1 MLAIFDVLV
10 VGGGIHGAAV
20 ARDASLRGLSVLVL
34 EAGDLASATSS
45 RTSKLI
51 HGGIRYLETAQFGL
65 VREALRERA
74 ILLETAPAFV
84 RPLPFMIPHYRGEG
98 RPAAWVALGLALYAT
113 LAGRQPMAGGHSLAE
128 HRRLGAAETL
138 STEPGLRR
146 DGLVGSSLF
155 WDAQMDDALLCVA
168 IAVEAERAGAE
179 VKTHTALT
187 SLRRE
192 GAAWK
197 ARHKDT
203 IDGSEGEAAARFVV
217 NSTGPW
223 ADEIRAMTLNAMRPS
238 VRRTRGTHIV
248 LPGIAGERAL
258 LLTARRD
265 GRVFFVLPWGR
276 YSLVGTTDADDERQP
291 ERIAPPKE
299 DIRYL
304 IEEAARA
311 FPAAASGRP
320 VRAFAGVRPL
330 VKSRAGNPWSNPR
343 GYRLILEDGMITIVG
358 GKYTTHR
365 SLAERAV
372 DRLVEMS
379 GKPTGECRTATMP
392 IGADRA
398 SRVDAL
404 RERHPGTLKV
414 GEGLVLDEAEVI
426 HAAAA
431 EKARRLEDVLLRR
444 TRLWLDARALRRA
457 AAPVAAWMAPFLGW
471 TAARSQEEID
481 RLTRALDEEERTIE
495 EGTR

>member
-1 MLAIFDVLV
+1 VVAIFDVLV

-65 VREALRERA
+65 VREALHERA

-84 RPLPFMIPHYRGEG
+84 RPLPFMIPHYSGEG
-98 RPAAWVALGLALYAT
+98 RPAAWVALGLALYAA
-113 LAGRQPMAGGHSLAE
+113 LAGRQPLAGGHSLTE
-128 HRRLGAAETL
+128 HRRLGASETL
-138 STEPGLRR
+138 SIEPGLRR

-168 IAVEAERAGAE
+168 IAVDAGRAGAE
-179 VKTHTALT
+179 VKAHTALT
-187 SLRRE
+187 SLKRE
-192 GAAWK
+192 GATWK
-197 ARHKDT
+197 ARHRDT
-203 IDGSEGEAAARFVV
+203 IDGGEGESVARFVV
-217 NSTGPW
+217 NATGPW
-223 ADEIRAMTLNAMRPS
+223 ADEIRAMAVGARQPT

-276 YSLVGTTDADDERQP
+276 YSLIGTTDADVEGPP
-291 ERIAPPKE
+291 EAVAPPRE

-304 IEEAARA
+304 IEEAGRA
-311 FPAAASGRP
+311 FPAAAAGRP
-320 VRAFAGVRPL
+320 VRAFAGLRPL
-330 VKSRAGNPWSNPR
+330 AKSREGNPWSNPR
-343 GYRLILEDGMITIVG
+343 GYRLIFEEGMISIVG

-365 SLAERAV
+365 SLAERVV
-372 DRLVEMS
+372 DRVVEMS
-379 GKPTGECRTATMP
+379 GKPASECRTGTTP

-398 SRVDAL
+398 GRINAL
-404 RERHPGTLKV
+404 RERHPGTLKL
-414 GEGLVLDEAEVI
+414 GEGLVLGEAEVVD
-426 HAAAA
+426 AVSA

-457 AAPVAAWMAPFLGW
+457 AAPVAAWMAPRLGW
-471 TAARSQEEID
+471 DGARCQEEIE
-481 RLTRALDEEERTIE
+481 RLTHSLDDEERRIE
-495 EGTR
+495 EGMR